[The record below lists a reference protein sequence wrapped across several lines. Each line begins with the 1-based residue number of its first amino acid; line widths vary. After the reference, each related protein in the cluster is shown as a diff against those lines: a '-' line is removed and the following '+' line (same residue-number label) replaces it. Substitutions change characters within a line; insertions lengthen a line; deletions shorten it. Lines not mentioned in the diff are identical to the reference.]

1 MHFTSINKYKR
12 KLVPVLLLE
21 KDGHFIVCIVRMI
34 NRYHL
39 TLITVTYRAL
49 IAKLFDSD
57 IDLSKYLYHTAV
69 GLGIYFRIQV
79 EQTDTY

>member
-1 MHFTSINKYKR
+1 M
-12 KLVPVLLLE
+12 LLLE
-21 KDGHFIVCIVRMI
+21 KDDHFIVCIVRMI
-34 NRYHL
+34 NRYNL
-39 TLITVTYRAL
+39 TLNTVTYRTL
-49 IAKLFDSD
+49 IAKLFDTD